1 MVHTYYLYLG
11 KSLMRPIYFY
21 LLNNLFVFLQHVDI
35 ALSLKKI
42 EHLLISILHK
52 NQGTLLLYCIV
63 LQLALIIL
71 LLINGTLLKNKSM
84 ANITN

>member
-1 MVHTYYLYLG
+1 MVQTYYLYLG

-52 NQGTLLLYCIV
+52 NQGTLLLYCIATR
-63 LQLALIIL
+63 LNNFII
-71 LLINGTLLKNKSM
+71 N
-84 ANITN
+84 